1 MNNTKTI
8 NDYLDRLETLRKE
21 ALGIKDD
28 PAAEALKTDEAYA
41 RAFRDMLHTGMPSNA
56 LKKGSDGSGG
66 YLIPDT
72 LKRRLCALLPKR
84 VFSVSSVRLL
94 KPTSV

>member
-41 RAFRDMLHTGMPSNA
+41 RAFRDMLHTYA
-56 LKKGSDGSGG
+56 Q
-66 YLIPDT
+66 
-72 LKRRLCALLPKR
+72 
-84 VFSVSSVRLL
+84 
-94 KPTSV
+94 